1 MKGEIFLK
9 NVYIK
14 DIKELKSFDKIE
26 FTFMIMKKLYRDGIK
41 TVAIIGDKSGDLKVS
56 IEDPENVLKIGDVLK
71 IKTVP
76 SNIVDIKKFEKVK
89 DFPMEDYLPHVE
101 RGIDDIMKEIDKIS
115 EEEFK
120 SKEAIAL
127 NKYFFNNKEFLDN
140 FKKGIGGVSQ
150 HHNYIGGL
158 AEHTLNVMYIAK
170 MLAYRYNA
178 RNKEIAILAAKLH
191 DIGKTVEY
199 FVDGPFSFTL
209 RGEMEGHIVIGVQM
223 IEEAF
228 KAEPNL
234 YSEDFKSRI
243 KGCIVQHHG
252 KLEYG
257 SPKKPNTEEAHI
269 VNLADQADA
278 FLNKIAQIKSDAEPN
293 TWSEYDRRI
302 EGKIYI

>member
-1 MKGEIFLK
+1 LK
-9 NVYIK
+9 DIYIK
-14 DIKELKSFDKIE
+14 DVKELKSFDKINL
-26 FTFMIMKKLYRDGIK
+26 TFMIMKKLYRDGVK
-41 TVAIIGDKSGDLKVS
+41 TIAIIGDKSGDIKTS
-56 IEDPENVLKIGDVLK
+56 IEDSENILKIGDVIKVK
-71 IKTVP
+71 IVP
-76 SNIVDIKKFEKVK
+76 SNIFEIKKFEKVK
-89 DFPMEDYLPHVE
+89 DFSMDDFLPHVE
-101 RGIDDIMKEIDKIS
+101 RTIEDIMKEIDEMS
-115 EEEFK
+115 AAEFK

-127 NKYFFNNKEFLDN
+127 NNYFFNDKEFLDN

-209 RGEMEGHIVIGVQM
+209 KGEMEGHIVIGVEM
-223 IEEAF
+223 IDEAF
-228 KAEPNL
+228 RAQRSL
-234 YSEDFKSRI
+234 YSEDFKARI

-278 FLNKIAQIKSDAEPN
+278 FLNKIAQIKSGAEPN